1 MLMLLFSVEDERYA
15 IESNQIL
22 KVLPL
27 SKLNKPSQAPKHVA
41 GLLNYQGKV
50 VPIVDLCQLLRGT
63 PCKLHLSTRIILVN
77 FLQGETLRM
86 LGILAERVTQTIHQE
101 HTQVL
106 GAEAIADTS
115 PYLGNLITDTEGMI
129 RYLKVESLLS
139 TSGEHLPELQ
149 QST

>member
-15 IESNQIL
+15 IESKQIL

-27 SKLNKPSQAPKHVA
+27 SKLNKPSQAPKQVA
-41 GLLNYQGKV
+41 GLLNYQGRI
-50 VPIVDLCQLLRGT
+50 VPIVDLRQLLRGT
-63 PCKLHLSTRIILVN
+63 PCQLHLSTRIILVN
-77 FLQGETLRM
+77 FLQDEIPRT

-101 HTQVL
+101 QTQTL
-106 GAEAIADTS
+106 ESDAIANTS

-129 RYLKVESLLS
+129 RCLKVESLLP